1 MKINLDLPDSSCDGK
16 LVEGPSFAAIW
27 SEIVGLVVACCSSG
41 SDEFKLSLAFF
52 LQAFVKVTCCY
63 FCDERKRVKRIL
75 DCYCNPHLNI

>member
-52 LQAFVKVTCCY
+52 YK
-63 FCDERKRVKRIL
+63 
-75 DCYCNPHLNI
+75 HS